1 MKTKFGLRTQSS
13 VMGVERS
20 SWTMR
25 CVHLRVE
32 SQLRSPVNLLVCVLV
47 ATRRMHWTT
56 SLAKNP
62 QEGRPQAGLFAR
74 SSESH

>member
-1 MKTKFGLRTQSS
+1 MKAKLGLITKSS
-13 VMGVERS
+13 AMGVERS

-32 SQLRSPVNLLVCVLV
+32 SRLRFPVNLLLCVLV

-56 SLAKNP
+56 S
-62 QEGRPQAGLFAR
+62 
-74 SSESH
+74 